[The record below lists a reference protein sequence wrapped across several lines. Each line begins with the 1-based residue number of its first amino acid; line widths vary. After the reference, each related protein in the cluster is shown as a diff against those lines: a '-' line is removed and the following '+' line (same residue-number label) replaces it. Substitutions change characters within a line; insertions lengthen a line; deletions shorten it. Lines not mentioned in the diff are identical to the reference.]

1 MWRYS
6 ILALALVAGLL
17 NGGAVAAQ
25 QIVLP
30 DEFDLDASTAAA
42 TAGATATTRPARPT
56 NLQSRA
62 LSTTESVLSWT
73 DAAKNESEFRLDVRW
88 DARPWEELGSIP
100 ADAKSLF
107 VVALEPGTTYFFRLR
122 AVNSVG
128 SSGFSNETA
137 VTAFFEPGS
146 VSGCAPQGGVMC
158 LGGGRYRITATYE
171 GNGQK
176 GKAGSTALSAEAGY
190 FYFFSPGNVEVLVK
204 VIDGCALNERGWV
217 FTSGLTNMRVLM
229 VVTDTKTG
237 ATSTYLS
244 EAGKAFPAIQD
255 TQAFATCG
263 A

>member
-6 ILALALVAGLL
+6 ILALALVAGLWS
-17 NGGAVAAQ
+17 GGAAAAQ
-25 QIVLP
+25 QIVVP
-30 DEFDLDASTAAA
+30 DDFDMTASKAAA
-42 TAGATATTRPARPT
+42 TTGAVATVKPARPT
-56 NLQSRA
+56 SLQSRA
-62 LSTTESVLSWT
+62 LSTTESVLTWNDT
-73 DAAKNESEFRLDVRW
+73 ARNESEFRLDVRW

-100 ADAKSLF
+100 ANAKTLF

-122 AVNSVG
+122 ALNAA
-128 SSGFSNETA
+128 GFSAYSNEAA
-137 VTAFFEPGS
+137 VTAFYEPGS
-146 VSGCAPQGGVMC
+146 VGGCAPQGGVMC
-158 LGGGRYRITATYE
+158 LGGGRYRVTATYE

-176 GKAGSTALSAEAGY
+176 GKAGSTALSSEAGY

-244 EAGKAFPAIQD
+244 EAGRAFPAIQD

-263 A
+263 T